1 MRKVILKKKIVMAVA
16 ALPKRERI
24 LFDKLVED
32 LKEKGPVLPNWP
44 NYKKLTDTNTYHC
57 HLSYHWAACWI
68 ETIKGIELEVTYV
81 GNRENAPY

>member
-44 NYKKLTDTNTYHC
+44 N
-57 HLSYHWAACWI
+57 
-68 ETIKGIELEVTYV
+68 
-81 GNRENAPY
+81 